1 MEKYF
6 PEFGLSGIFSN
17 DKILKIS
24 QMGLNPN
31 HLTYCNF
38 RESER
43 ISAGFLDFR
52 GEENSTERNLRE
64 NSF

>member
-6 PEFGLSGIFSN
+6 PEFGLSPIFN
-17 DKILKIS
+17 NGKILKNN

-31 HLTYCNF
+31 HLTYCDF

-43 ISAGFLDFR
+43 ISAGFLGFSC
-52 GEENSTERNLRE
+52 EENLADRNLRK